1 MMLVTRMCW
10 SNRDSD
16 GLSGLDNRA
25 QFSVANQEE
34 DVGRIRGHAVT
45 GDEVCGREVGKP
57 I

>member
-16 GLSGLDNRA
+16 GPSGLDNRA
-25 QFSVANQEE
+25 QSTVANQEE

-45 GDEVCGREVGKP
+45 GDEVFGREFGKP